1 MYAEYDGSEEDPLFY
16 QLDTGVVGNIGISF
30 ADMTALSMTCVQDLL
45 LISYSNPNGSAELYC
60 VDPHAESLSAGK
72 IGNIPGATAV
82 TGLYHRQR
90 RQHRTPRASI
100 PDGRQRRILQSR
112 LPPDAASGRTEGR
125 PCPGHAGSLPMWSA
139 APQLP
144 TGTVQITSRGET
156 AADEKTV
163 TVEVT
168 AKDAGGNDIAS
179 TNGLITVGYN
189 TDHLTLQSV
198 AVHADCQAV
207 LQSDGTVKFAYAGT
221 QEIPAGT
228 SVATP

>member
-1 MYAEYDGSEEDPLFY
+1 MPEAAN
-16 QLDTGVVGNIGISF
+16 VVGGS
-30 ADMTALSMTCVQDLL
+30 TAS
-45 LISYSNPNGSAELYC
+45 
-60 VDPHAESLSAGK
+60 
-72 IGNIPGATAV
+72 
-82 TGLYHRQR
+82 
-90 RQHRTPRASI
+90 
-100 PDGRQRRILQSR
+100 
-112 LPPDAASGRTEGR
+112 
-125 PCPGHAGSLPMWSA
+125 
-139 APQLP
+139 

-228 SVATP
+228 SVATLTFRSVCGPDHRSPSRPKQVQCPNPRLP